1 MVVEKRIVMRRSA
14 EWMSAPDDRIL
25 EIAEEDED
33 GIIKV
38 GNITENE
45 YVHVGNSQVSRRCRK
60 LAENRLLRN
69 IGDGV
74 YVITDEGRGY
84 LDEKY
89 DVKRGVWLDC
99 DQAENGSGPS
109 ASEEL
114 NDV

>member
-1 MVVEKRIVMRRSA
+1 MQKQIVMRRSA
-14 EWMSAPDDRIL
+14 AFMSAPDDRIL
-25 EIAEEDED
+25 EIATEDED

-45 YVHVGNSQVSRRCRK
+45 YIHVGNSQVSRRCRK
-60 LAENRLLRN
+60 LAENGLLRN

-99 DQAENGSGPS
+99 DQAATGSGPS
-109 ASEEL
+109 ASEGR

>member
-1 MVVEKRIVMRRSA
+1 
-14 EWMSAPDDRIL
+14 MSAPDDRIL
-25 EIAEEDED
+25 EIAAEDED

-38 GNITENE
+38 GNVADNE
-45 YVHVGNSQVSRRCRK
+45 YVHVQQPQVSRRCKK
-60 LAENRLLRN
+60 LASHGLLRN

-74 YVITDEGRGY
+74 YVITEEGRGY
-84 LDEKY
+84 LNEKY